1 MAVLREALLVH
12 YLKRMRSSRVGQH
25 QTARFDNEEHPGLDG
40 QLETHALDSMAPRV
54 SFHVVGPTL
63 HRKVQVEGAAA
74 TLRMQLQTLH
84 FLSLP
89 G

>member
-1 MAVLREALLVH
+1 MATLAKALLVH
-12 YLKRMRSSRVGQH
+12 LKRLKAGPHHATQFENQR
-25 QTARFDNEEHPGLDG
+25 HPGQDG
-40 QLETHALDSMAPRV
+40 QLEAHTVDSMTPRV